1 MEIKEQIGN
10 EIKNYIKL
18 FDEYDNDSKKEI
30 EKMEMEHKQRIEKF
44 DEKWGDDIFPI
55 DLPIVAQEEDV
66 LRTEK
71 KEIEDKKK
79 KLETNIKDSES
90 NLSESVSKWEN
101 RLVTRRNELVEYGN
115 NKKKYLQEKGRLEKE
130 LESQVEGIRVWE
142 RNGVDQNDSV
152 YRRRKDKVIPELKKQ
167 IKDIDLKLDENKIR
181 EEYKQLG
188 NLYKK
193 IQEVKLHDRKHILP
207 ELADIFEVD
216 KDEPVKT
223 EPAKAEP
230 VKTEPVKTE
239 PVKTEPVKTEP
250 VKTEPAKPQPAKT
263 EPAKQQPAKT
273 EPTKQQ
279 PAKTQPAK
287 TEPTKQQPA
296 KTEPAKSETVEPE
309 HKKNNKEPLA
319 KILIGRKI
327 KIKYADGKTIPVVKS
342 KEYFKYLKESKDP
355 EFRIKNQLRRR
366 LKIEKLDE
374 KDPLDNIDS
383 FISFSMLQALKKDL
397 ILEEDVKDVIEALIN
412 RDKEKLNSLLPISVD
427 KKDLSK
433 RAFLPWNIKKRNRI
447 NRMAEENA
455 DLIESVGE
463 YEANPL
469 KKIFKPVHKFLTSN
483 KEETK
488 MLKDGSEK
496 QNSEEH
502 KTEKKK
508 LNEGEDI
515 KLSAAYNILA
525 DKMHEISSKSNEEFW
540 YKMYQEQVDK
550 GNLSEIEAT
559 ALEQNFNEYIKSIK
573 FNTQENAAQNQEK
586 KKTER

>member
-71 KEIEDKKK
+71 KEIEEKKK

-101 RLVTRRNELVEYGN
+101 MLVTRRKELVEYGN

-130 LESQVEGIRVWE
+130 LEAQIEGIEIWE

-152 YRRRKDKVIPELKKQ
+152 YRRRKDKVIPDLKKQ
-167 IKDIDLKLDENKIR
+167 IKDIDFKLDENKIR

-188 NLYKK
+188 NLYKR
-193 IQEVKLHDRKHILP
+193 IQEVKLYDRKHILP
-207 ELADIFEVD
+207 ELANIFEVD
-216 KDEPVKT
+216 KDDPAKT
-223 EPAKAEP
+223 EPAKQQP
-230 VKTEPVKTE
+230 T
-239 PVKTEPVKTEP
+239 
-250 VKTEPAKPQPAKT
+250 KTEPAKQQPAKT

-273 EPTKQQ
+273 EPAKQQ
-279 PAKTQPAK
+279 PTK
-287 TEPTKQQPA
+287 TEPAKQQPA
-296 KTEPAKSETVEPE
+296 KTEPAKQQPAKTEPAKQQPTKSETGEPE
-309 HKKNNKEPLA
+309 QKKNNKEPLA

-342 KEYFKYLKESKDP
+342 KEYFKYLKESNNP
-355 EFRIKNQLRRR
+355 ESIIKNQLRRR
-366 LKIEKLDE
+366 IKMEKING

-469 KKIFKPVHKFLTSN
+469 KKIFKPVHKFLTS

-488 MLKDGSEK
+488 MLTDGSEK

-573 FNTQENAAQNQEK
+573 FNTQENAAQSQEMEN
-586 KKTER
+586 TGR

>member
-71 KEIEDKKK
+71 KEIEEKKK

-101 RLVTRRNELVEYGN
+101 MLVTRRKELVEYGN

-130 LESQVEGIRVWE
+130 LEAQIEGIEIWE

-152 YRRRKDKVIPELKKQ
+152 YRRRKDKVIPDLKKQ
-167 IKDIDLKLDENKIR
+167 IKDIDFKLDENKIR

-188 NLYKK
+188 NLYKR
-193 IQEVKLHDRKHILP
+193 IQEVKLYDRKHILP
-207 ELADIFEVD
+207 ELANIFEVD
-216 KDEPVKT
+216 KDDPAKT
-223 EPAKAEP
+223 EPAKQQP
-230 VKTEPVKTE
+230 T
-239 PVKTEPVKTEP
+239 
-250 VKTEPAKPQPAKT
+250 KTEPAKQQPAKT

-273 EPTKQQ
+273 EPAKQQ
-279 PAKTQPAK
+279 PT
-287 TEPTKQQPA
+287 
-296 KTEPAKSETVEPE
+296 KSETGEPE
-309 HKKNNKEPLA
+309 QKKNNKEPLA

-342 KEYFKYLKESKDP
+342 KEYFKYLKESNNP
-355 EFRIKNQLRRR
+355 ESIIKNQLRRR
-366 LKIEKLDE
+366 IKMEKING

-469 KKIFKPVHKFLTSN
+469 KKIFKPVHKFLTS

-488 MLKDGSEK
+488 MLTDGSEK

-573 FNTQENAAQNQEK
+573 FNTQENAAQSQEMEN
-586 KKTER
+586 TGR